1 MEKILIIGCKAM
13 MGDVC
18 VACSRCLTAFN
29 RREGAFAR
37 YKDQPAEIMGL
48 LHCGGCPGVAV
59 VNRMAQVKLWN
70 APFNEKPTKIH
81 LGTCLVNHCPY
92 KEELIAKITA
102 KAGIEVIAGGHDN
115 KPADIF
121 K

>member
-1 MEKILIIGCKAM
+1 VEKILILGCKKL

-18 VACSRCLTAFN
+18 IACSRCMVAFN

-37 YKDQPAEIMGL
+37 YKDQPAEMMGL
-48 LHCGGCPGVAV
+48 LHCGDCPGVAV

-70 APFNEKPTKIH
+70 APLGEKPTKIH
-81 LGTCLVNHCPY
+81 LGTCLVNYCPH
-92 KEELIAKITA
+92 KEEMIAKITA
-102 KAGIEVIAGGHDN
+102 KAGVEVIAGGHTYM
-115 KPADIF
+115 PSDIF